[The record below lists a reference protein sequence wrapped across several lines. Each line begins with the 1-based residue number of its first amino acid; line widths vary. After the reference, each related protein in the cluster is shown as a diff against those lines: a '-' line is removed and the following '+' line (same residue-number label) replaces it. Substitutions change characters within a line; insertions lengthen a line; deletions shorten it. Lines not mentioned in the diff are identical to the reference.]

1 MPVLKNTNTTMYDG
15 GGGTKKNTKTTS
27 TPLYGSQYGGA
38 AAGKTGSQ
46 LGLYGSNYGGAAAKP
61 SPSVYKPGSGTTSS
75 SSGSLTK
82 SVTNALSNAINN
94 AGTIAKS
101 ALDANKGYG
110 GDGGYSGGGGGG
122 YSGGG
127 GGGSSY
133 NPMSEFESVWNKY
146 YAAAKAAADAQR
158 DKDLAELENE
168 WEKARNKR
176 NVQYLNDAKSM
187 SRLYGARDPQY
198 GGNYGGDT
206 KRGGQGSF
214 GSMYGGGWTNQLANK
229 LGWRSD
235 NADLLANRNTNANNV
250 RTNYSNYLAN
260 LELQKL
266 NNWSN
271 VMAPYYMNQSF
282 LG

>member
-1 MPVLKNTNTTMYDG
+1 MALKNTNTLMADN
-15 GGGTKKNTKTTS
+15 GTNKKKY
-27 TPLYGSQYGGA
+27 TPGPV
-38 AAGKTGSQ
+38 
-46 LGLYGSNYGGAAAKP
+46 YGSNYGGAAATGKTGSSLGLYGSQYNGASTNPKTTTTTTIKNPVTNRDYENYVLGP
-61 SPSVYKPGSGTTSS
+61 SSDYPLKPG
-75 SSGSLTK
+75 
-82 SVTNALSNAINN
+82 
-94 AGTIAKS
+94 
-101 ALDANKGYG
+101 G
-110 GDGGYSGGGGGG
+110 GDKGGDKGGDYVSGGG
-122 YSGGG
+122 YSSGGGGG

-146 YAAAKAAADAQR
+146 YAAAKAAADVQR

-168 WEKARNKR
+168 WERARNRR

-198 GGNYGGDT
+198 GGNYGGDA

>member
-1 MPVLKNTNTTMYDG
+1 MAFANDNYNRNRNVNGYTDTGTGYKPNVVKTPTTTYVQPHGSDNYYVGQNKDGYVYYSGNTNTDNNN
-15 GGGTKKNTKTTS
+15 NTRS
-27 TPLYGSQYGGA
+27 NNSNQVSAP
-38 AAGKTGSQ
+38 
-46 LGLYGSNYGGAAAKP
+46 GSN
-61 SPSVYKPGSGTTSS
+61 
-75 SSGSLTK
+75 
-82 SVTNALSNAINN
+82 N
-94 AGTIAKS
+94 
-101 ALDANKGYG
+101 
-110 GDGGYSGGGGGG
+110 
-122 YSGGG
+122 
-127 GGGSSY
+127 SY
-133 NPMSEFESVWNKY
+133 NPVKDFESIWEKY
-146 YAAAKAAADAQR
+146 YNAAKAAAEAQR
-158 DKDLAELENE
+158 DKDLAELEND
-168 WEKARNKR
+168 WERARNKR

-187 SRLYGARDPQY
+187 SRLYGTRDSQY

-235 NADLLANRNTNANNV
+235 NADLLANRNTNVNNV